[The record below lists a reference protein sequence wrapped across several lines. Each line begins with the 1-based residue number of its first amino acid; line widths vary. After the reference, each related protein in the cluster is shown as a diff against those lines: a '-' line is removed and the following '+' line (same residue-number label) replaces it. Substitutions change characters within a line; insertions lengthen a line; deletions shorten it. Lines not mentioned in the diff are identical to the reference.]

1 MSFLHEKYR
10 QIEADLPPSILIELK
25 FRLAKRG
32 ITTPEQLCE
41 DIPIIDDVLKKLV
54 LAYNRKRDRSRVN
67 ATKKRDALRGK
78 ELTPLREAEAVPT
91 PMDAPVIAVAD
102 AVADAS
108 TVTQLLVAEN
118 ADVPISDVVESNLT
132 TLAQHELQSCDVA
145 EIPKATLHTQ
155 QVTKPVMSTSKNEDV
170 KRVVPTPQKK
180 VMIQRHKWFI

>member
-41 DIPIIDDVLKKLV
+41 DIPIIDDVLNKLV

-78 ELTPLREAEAVPT
+78 ELTPLREAVAVPT

-102 AVADAS
+102 NS

-118 ADVPISDVVESNLT
+118 ADVPTSDVVESNLT
-132 TLAQHELQSCDVA
+132 TLALQSCDVA
-145 EIPKATLHTQ
+145 EVPKATLHTQ
-155 QVTKPVMSTSKNEDV
+155 QVAKPVMSISKSEDV
-170 KRVVPTPQKK
+170 KRVIPTPQKK
-180 VMIQRHKWFI
+180 NTVQRHKWFI